1 MLDRA
6 LLARYLRQRA
16 ELGERELMLEGV
28 TARELLAML
37 AGGPTPAVRECGSV
51 GVGGKP
57 AASASA
63 PASRDTRTQVL
74 VDAGTGARRASG
86 FAMIREVL
94 AGAAPPELPSRPEA
108 TTSPQ
113 ATRLPEAAGPPE
125 TRRQPEAA
133 RVPASPRPRVPVS
146 AEVREDASPAARTL
160 QVLAAEAAACTAC
173 ALATAGRRQTVFGR
187 GDPAA
192 RLVVVG
198 EAPGQEEDR
207 TGKPFV
213 GPAGKLLDLLLLSA
227 GFPRASVYICNTLK
241 CRPPQNRNPLPEE
254 LAACARFLKA
264 QLEAIRPKVLLAV
277 GKFAAQSL
285 AASEDSISH
294 LRGRVF
300 RYEGIPLVVSYHP
313 AYLLRS
319 PQWTVTAWEDFQLAR
334 KVLDEQ
340 A

>member
-16 ELGERELMLEGV
+16 ELGERDLMLESA
-28 TARELLAML
+28 TARELLAIL
-37 AGGPTPAVRECGSV
+37 AGRPVPAERGSGGAGERGPLASAGPSFTSSDPLTR
-51 GVGGKP
+51 KP
-57 AASASA
+57 ADCGIGS
-63 PASRDTRTQVL
+63 PH
-74 VDAGTGARRASG
+74 ASG

-94 AGAAPPELPSRPEA
+94 AGAAPPELPVRPEA
-108 TTSPQ
+108 TASPP
-113 ATRLPEAAGPPE
+113 AT
-125 TRRQPEAA
+125 RQPEAA
-133 RVPASPRPRVPVS
+133 RPREAAREAEAARVSPSRAPAIAPSDGES
-146 AEVREDASPAARTL
+146 EDASPAARTL
-160 QVLAAEAAACTAC
+160 RVLAQEVARCTAC
-173 ALATAGRRQTVFGR
+173 PLATAGRRQTVFGR

-192 RLVVVG
+192 QLVVVG

-227 GFPRASVYICNTLK
+227 GFPRDSVYICNTLK

-254 LAACARFLKA
+254 LAACAGFLKA
-264 QLEAIRPKVLLAV
+264 QLAAIKPRVLLAV

-285 AASEDSISH
+285 VGNEEAISR

-319 PQWTVTAWEDFQLAR
+319 PQQTVTAWEDFQLAR